1 MMTMSECAC
10 SVAMASTRNNSSLWV
25 RYTNWYCDAAV
36 LQKSRMA
43 SISDGLIWR
52 LGKEEAITIVNEKR
66 NRRERR
72 SMSDSST
79 MTFTAW

>member
-10 SVAMASTRNNSSLWV
+10 SEAMASTRNNSSLWV

-36 LQKSRMA
+36 LQKSRRA

-52 LGKEEAITIVNEKR
+52 
-66 NRRERR
+66 
-72 SMSDSST
+72 
-79 MTFTAW
+79 